1 MSDIVERLRKWSVFG
16 YGVEASADMKE
27 AADEIERLREALRYY
42 AENHYPNVNDGPWGV
57 NSTDFGDVA
66 RAALT
71 DKGEKP

>member
-1 MSDIVERLRKWSVFG
+1 MSDDLVKRLRQVG
-16 YGVEASADMKE
+16 GRELDRVLVREE
-27 AADEIERLREALRYY
+27 AAEEIERLRAALRYY